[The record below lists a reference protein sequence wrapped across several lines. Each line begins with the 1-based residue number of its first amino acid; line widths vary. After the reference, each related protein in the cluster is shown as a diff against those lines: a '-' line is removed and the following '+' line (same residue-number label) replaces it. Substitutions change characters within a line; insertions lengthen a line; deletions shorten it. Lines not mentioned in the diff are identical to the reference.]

1 MPRASGP
8 PHVLSEASSAT
19 AAYPPKYVSWP
30 ARPSQMIITIS
41 GPHGTGKS
49 TYAAH
54 LAGQLGLRH
63 VSAGLLF
70 RRLAK
75 GKHLSLQ
82 EFGQVALE
90 DPSVDKRVDEET
102 LKEGEKGNV
111 VVDGQLAGWVLRT
124 VADLRIYLTTPEKVR
139 MERIAK
145 RDGASFED
153 ARKQTLHRE
162 KVQSERYHRH
172 YGFMVEDQSIY
183 HLVIDT
189 SLLPKEDTARIL
201 LMAARA
207 VKSKTSRSGSKKA

>member
-1 MPRASGP
+1 MPQLPGFRNTPTGP
-8 PHVLSEASSAT
+8 VGPG
-19 AAYPPKYVSWP
+19 
-30 ARPSQMIITIS
+30 QMIITVS

-54 LAGQLGLRH
+54 LSRELGLRH

-75 GKHLSLQ
+75 EKHLSLE
-82 EFGQVALE
+82 EFGQAALE
-90 DPSVDKRVDEET
+90 DPSIDKRVDEAT
-102 LKEGEKGNV
+102 LKEGEKGDV
-111 VVDGQLAGWVLRT
+111 VVDGQLAGWVLRN
-124 VADLRIYLTTPEKVR
+124 VADLRIYLTAPEKVR
-139 MERIAK
+139 LERIAK

-162 KVQSERYHRH
+162 KVQSERYQRH
-172 YGFMVEDQSIY
+172 YGFEVEDRSIY
-183 HLVIDT
+183 HLVVDT

-207 VKSKTSRSGSKKA
+207 VKSKKPRSGSNKA